1 MSLSIDGA
9 RSRLKAWSVKVQP
22 GRGPETMEGIVQG
35 ARAAGTE
42 VLVLDGSMVFGKD
55 HLAAAMYHAARA
67 IEEGTNASDSL
78 LMETILYASGE
89 RQLGSATRK
98 MGVSNDSSE
107 LVVAQLV
114 DGGFVHDPS
123 WIELP
128 AMRAPA
134 DRAQLVRFGISETEL
149 STLGERSPAELVLE
163 KVAAVDILKR

>member
-1 MSLSIDGA
+1 VSLSIDGA

-22 GRGPETMEGIVQG
+22 GLGPETMQGIVLR
-35 ARAAGTE
+35 ARVAGTE

-67 IEEGTNASDSL
+67 IEQGTNASDSL

-89 RQLGSATRK
+89 RQLGSATKK
-98 MGVSNDSSE
+98 MGVSKDSTE

-114 DGGFVHDPS
+114 DGGFAPDAS

-134 DRAQLVRFGISETEL
+134 DRAQLVRFGISEGEL
-149 STLGERSPAELVLE
+149 LTLEERSPAELVLE
-163 KVAAVDILKR
+163 KVAAVDVLKR

>member
-22 GRGPETMEGIVQG
+22 GRGPETMKGIVQS

-67 IEEGTNASDSL
+67 IEEGTNASESL

-89 RQLGSATRK
+89 RQLGSATKK
-98 MGVSNDSSE
+98 MGVSEDSSE
-107 LVVAQLV
+107 VVVAQLV
-114 DGGFVHDPS
+114 DGGFAQDPS

-128 AMRAPA
+128 AVRASE
-134 DRAQLVRFGISETEL
+134 DRAQLVRFGISEGEL
-149 STLGERSPAELVLE
+149 STLGERSPTELVLE
-163 KVAAVDILKR
+163 KVAAVDVLKR